1 MSLRLLSRASDLAT
15 LQARLVAAA
24 LRSRR
29 PDLDIVLAT
38 QSSEGDR
45 DRRVALWEAAD
56 KGLFTTDLSQALVD
70 GRADLLVHSW
80 KDLPIASHPGTRVAA
95 TLERAD
101 PHDVLLVR
109 RDVVTARPAS
119 LKILTSSPRR
129 AWQIERALRP
139 LLPWP
144 AATIETSA
152 VRGNIPTRLAKLV
165 RGDGDALVVAKAAL
179 DRLLSPAGTPDVARS
194 IRASL
199 DACRWMVLPLEAFPT
214 APAQGAL
221 AVEIADRD
229 GEIARLVATI
239 DHEPTRRAVVAE
251 REILAA
257 AGGGCHEA
265 IGATVRVRDY
275 GVVTSVRGK
284 MPSGEERQV
293 WSLDAPGDV
302 WPRAALEHVWP
313 RRDERERAVR
323 AKLPDVAIP
332 PNASAFWIARA
343 DALPE
348 SLTPAADHVVWT
360 SGARTW
366 AKLARRG
373 IWVNGSADGLGDGEQ
388 PNVDTL
394 VGRALGW
401 LRLTH
406 ADAGDPDALATY
418 AVTHDLPADLSSR
431 THFFWTSGRLFRAA
445 LERFPALRD
454 ARHASGPGRTA
465 AVIHETLGPAAY
477 RRVWLDYDQWLQTV
491 LS

>member
-1 MSLRLLSRASDLAT
+1 MALRLLSRASDLAT

-24 LRSRR
+24 LRAQR
-29 PDLDIVLAT
+29 PDLDVVLLT

-70 GRADLLVHSW
+70 GRADLVVHSW
-80 KDLPIASHPGTRVAA
+80 KDLPIAPYPGARVGA

-109 RDVVTARPAS
+109 RDVATARPAS

-129 AWQIERALRP
+129 AWQLERSLIP

-144 AATIETSA
+144 VAAIDTIA

-179 DRLLSPAGTPDVARS
+179 DRLLSPASTSDVVRA

-199 DACRWMVLPLEAFPT
+199 EACRWMVLPLDAFPT
-214 APAQGAL
+214 AAAQGAL

-229 GEIARLVATI
+229 GEVADIVAAI
-239 DHEPTRRAVVAE
+239 DHEPTRRAVIAE

-284 MPSGEERQV
+284 MPSGEERQI
-293 WSLDAPGDV
+293 WSLDAPGEP
-302 WPRAALEHVWP
+302 WPRTTIDRIWP

-323 AKLPDVAIP
+323 TMVPDAAIP
-332 PNASAFWIARA
+332 ADASAFWIARA
-343 DALPE
+343 DALPA
-348 SLTPAADHVVWT
+348 SFTPSGDHVVWT
-360 SGARTW
+360 SGPRTW
-366 AKLARRG
+366 AKLAQRG
-373 IWVNGSADGLGDGEQ
+373 IWVNGSADGLGDGER
-388 PNVDTL
+388 PDADAL
-394 VGRALGW
+394 AGRPLRW
-401 LRLTH
+401 IRLTH
-406 ADAGDPDALATY
+406 ADTGDPDALATY
-418 AVTHDLPADLSSR
+418 VVRHDLPGDLPSR
-431 THFFWTSGRLFRAA
+431 THFFWTSGRLFREAI
-445 LERFPALRD
+445 ERFPSLRE

-465 AVIHETLGPAAY
+465 AVIRDTLGPAAHV
-477 RRVWLDYDQWLQTV
+477 RVWLDYDQWLQTV

>member
-1 MSLRLLSRASDLAT
+1 MRLRLLSRASDLAT

-24 LRSRR
+24 LRARH
-29 PDLDIVLAT
+29 PDVDVVLAT

-45 DRRVALWEAAD
+45 DRRVALWDAAD

-70 GRADLLVHSW
+70 GSADLVVHSW
-80 KDLPIASHPGTRVAA
+80 KDLPIAPHPGTRVGA

-109 RDVVTARPAS
+109 RDVVAAHPAS
-119 LKILTSSPRR
+119 LTILTSSPRR
-129 AWQIERALRP
+129 AWQLERSLTP

-144 AATIETSA
+144 VAALTTTA

-165 RGDGDALVVAKAAL
+165 RGEGDALVVAKAAL
-179 DRLLSPAGTPDVARS
+179 DRLLSPASTHDVAQA

-199 DACRWMVLPLEAFPT
+199 AACRWMVLPLDAFPT

-229 GEIARLVATI
+229 GDVARLVASI
-239 DHEPTRRAVVAE
+239 DHEPTRRAVLAE
-251 REILAA
+251 RELLAA

-275 GVVTSVRGK
+275 GIVTSVRGR
-284 MPSGEERQV
+284 MPSGDERQI
-293 WSLDAPGDV
+293 WSLDAAGEP
-302 WPRAALEHVWP
+302 WPRTTSDRIWP
-313 RRDERERAVR
+313 RRDERDRAIR
-323 AKLPDVAIP
+323 TKLPNAAIP
-332 PNASAFWIARA
+332 PDASAFWIARA
-343 DALPE
+343 DALPDPF
-348 SLTPAADHVVWT
+348 TPSGDHVVWA
-360 SGARTW
+360 SGSRTW
-366 AKLARRG
+366 AKLAQRG
-373 IWVNGSADGLGDGEQ
+373 IWVNGSADGLGDGET
-388 PNVDTL
+388 PGVD
-394 VGRALGW
+394 ALAGGPLRW

-418 AVTHDLPADLSSR
+418 AVTRDLPADLASR
-431 THFFWTSGRLFRAA
+431 THFFWTSGRLFRDA
-445 LERFPALRD
+445 LERFPALRE

-465 AVIHETLGPAAY
+465 AAIRETLGPAAY